1 MQKKD
6 VKVRKNNKEER
17 RIKWSKF
24 QGKMKKVKEQK
35 LKGSNWRKKKR
46 NKNYKLEKRKIIKS
60 KERENKER
68 NIDK

>member
-46 NKNYKLEKRKIIKS
+46 NKNYTLEKRKIIKS